1 MSAAPTVEVLA
12 SAVRNG
18 RQTAIGAV
26 WTALAGIDETDGAI
40 NGFRETYR
48 TRSIARAEEIDAAI
62 DAGTDPGPLAGVP
75 LAVKD
80 NIVTAWGRT
89 SCGSRMLADYR
100 SPFSATVIERL
111 EQAGAV
117 IIGKTNCDEFGMGSS
132 TEHCAFGP
140 TRNPWDTRR
149 VPGGSSGGSAAA
161 VAARLCPAALGSDT
175 GGSIRQPAALCGV
188 VGMKPTYGLV
198 SRWGLVAYG
207 SSLDQVG
214 PMTRT
219 VRDAALVL
227 GVIAGGDE
235 RDATCRPDPWTLDL
249 DDVEVPIDDL
259 RVGFVRQ
266 HRGAANHPAIN
277 DAVERAAAGYE
288 ALGAELVEL
297 DMPLTNAG
305 TSTYYVIAPAEASSN
320 LARFDGIRYGHRAE
334 TGPGDD
340 LEQVLSRSRAEG
352 FGREVQRRIMLG
364 TFVLSAGY
372 AEAYY
377 RRALQVRRL
386 IADEFEAAFE
396 RCDVI
401 LGPVTPAP
409 AFRLGEKA
417 DPVSMYQCDVYTT
430 AANIAGLPALAL
442 PFGSTAVDGRELPI
456 GVQLHAPAFRDRL
469 LLRAARM
476 LERAAALPDR
486 GPRLA
491 GTTGDRLT

>member
-1 MSAAPTVEVLA
+1 M
-12 SAVRNG
+12 
-18 RQTAIGAV
+18 
-26 WTALAGIDETDGAI
+26 
-40 NGFRETYR
+40 
-48 TRSIARAEEIDAAI
+48 
-62 DAGTDPGPLAGVP
+62 
-75 LAVKD
+75 
-80 NIVTAWGRT
+80 
-89 SCGSRMLADYR
+89 
-100 SPFSATVIERL
+100 
-111 EQAGAV
+111 
-117 IIGKTNCDEFGMGSS
+117 
-132 TEHCAFGP
+132 
-140 TRNPWDTRR
+140 
-149 VPGGSSGGSAAA
+149 A
-161 VAARLCPAALGSDT
+161 VA
-175 GGSIRQPAALCGV
+175 
-188 VGMKPTYGLV
+188 
-198 SRWGLVAYG
+198 
-207 SSLDQVG
+207 
-214 PMTRT
+214 
-219 VRDAALVL
+219 
-227 GVIAGGDE
+227 
-235 RDATCRPDPWTLDL
+235 
-249 DDVEVPIDDL
+249 
-259 RVGFVRQ
+259 
-266 HRGAANHPAIN
+266 
-277 DAVERAAAGYE
+277 DAVEARKVARGLGGRDDVVGRCAGVRQRH
-288 ALGAELVEL
+288 VEL
-297 DMPLTNAG
+297 DEL
-305 TSTYYVIAPAEASSN
+305 
-320 LARFDGIRYGHRAE
+320 
-334 TGPGDD
+334 
-340 LEQVLSRSRAEG
+340 RAEG